1 MCVRRI
7 DVRTAVA
14 RSVGACVGRTLTIA
28 ICLLMILPVPPLAA
42 EGELARLSV
51 DPNARHQKIN
61 GFGATI
67 RSLVYGSNDY
77 LSPEERNRVIE
88 VVFKDVGLS
97 MGNLHI
103 PNLEREH
110 NDDGDPQ
117 HLNRAGFDLQESR
130 AMKERVV
137 DRAMAFGPQIFY
149 LAASIDLRN
158 MLWLKE
164 LRHRN
169 YEKYLEEC
177 AEHVLAAVKLWKDE
191 LGFTSTYVLP
201 FNEPLTGNR
210 ELAGGSAREVIDII
224 KRAGARLRREGFGQV
239 RFVIA
244 GEETPGASL
253 KLASAILDDP
263 EARPLVGAIAYHAYP
278 YGSAYASVPN
288 ILRSSGAGHP
298 VPEEIAIRAKLRDL
312 AREQNLPLWMTEI
325 SHSEVGGL
333 SFNAVLGRAIHI
345 HDELVYADAGAYF
358 GMHAMWDS
366 WSHREHFQ
374 NRNWDLLAEGD
385 TIVLIDKE
393 ASKVHIT
400 GMGYA
405 IGHYARWLGQN
416 AYRVE
421 AASSDA
427 LVQVTAFKDEPGSRL
442 ILVIINNHSTVTPVG
457 ISISHGKITGTI
469 SGEESTAGALWK
481 PLAATRVVGSSFERL
496 LPPKSLNTLAV
507 NGFELWPAKAS
518 PASGP

>member
-1 MCVRRI
+1 W
-7 DVRTAVA
+7 
-14 RSVGACVGRTLTIA
+14 
-28 ICLLMILPVPPLAA
+28 LLMILPVPPLAA

-130 AMKERVV
+130 AMKERAV
-137 DRAMAFGPQIFY
+137 DRAMACGPQIFY

-201 FNEPLTGNR
+201 FN
-210 ELAGGSAREVIDII
+210 
-224 KRAGARLRREGFGQV
+224 
-239 RFVIA
+239 
-244 GEETPGASL
+244 
-253 KLASAILDDP
+253 
-263 EARPLVGAIAYHAYP
+263 
-278 YGSAYASVPN
+278 
-288 ILRSSGAGHP
+288 
-298 VPEEIAIRAKLRDL
+298 
-312 AREQNLPLWMTEI
+312 
-325 SHSEVGGL
+325 
-333 SFNAVLGRAIHI
+333 
-345 HDELVYADAGAYF
+345 
-358 GMHAMWDS
+358 
-366 WSHREHFQ
+366 
-374 NRNWDLLAEGD
+374 
-385 TIVLIDKE
+385 
-393 ASKVHIT
+393 
-400 GMGYA
+400 
-405 IGHYARWLGQN
+405 
-416 AYRVE
+416 
-421 AASSDA
+421 
-427 LVQVTAFKDEPGSRL
+427 
-442 ILVIINNHSTVTPVG
+442 
-457 ISISHGKITGTI
+457 
-469 SGEESTAGALWK
+469 
-481 PLAATRVVGSSFERL
+481 
-496 LPPKSLNTLAV
+496 
-507 NGFELWPAKAS
+507 
-518 PASGP
+518 